1 MRPLAERQDD
11 LAAALLNA
19 ALPIPDGLIGP
30 DGEPSPTRFAVY
42 RSNVVVSL
50 IEALKMASCSIT
62 TRPSCFRTRIV
73 CRPKD
78 PETVEIGRHFMR
90 DGYPRQSDDKGALR
104 L

>member
-50 IEALKMASCSIT
+50 IEALKDGFLLDHDPAKLLPYSNRLPPERSRNSGD
-62 TRPSCFRTRIV
+62 RPSL
-73 CRPKD
+73 
-78 PETVEIGRHFMR
+78 H
-90 DGYPRQSDDKGALR
+90 A
-104 L
+104 